1 MRIRLSPLAL
11 AVSLGLSSISAV
23 SFAEDDGVYTGFV
36 YWNDNFGDRYTIN
49 GADKSGY
56 QGSAIY
62 KNKDNGT
69 PGDISTGMIFGD
81 NLTATTNGFL
91 RSGQDVVMTKA
102 GDNIQG
108 SIVIGHY
115 ATLTAKTSS
124 SDGINVGYSN
134 GSIQVIVGDHL
145 TINAAGMGVRANLG
159 QSDSVNNTIVI
170 GDNAQITTT
179 GYGANDSDG
188 NGYGVYAGNR
198 ERTTTATDAENSLQK
213 GSAKVTIGRDS
224 TITTSGTSS
233 HAVFANKG
241 GQVILGDNA
250 TIRTNNK
257 STSATAIANGINAE
271 AGKQVNTEGGK
282 ISLLGGVNVSTAKA
296 TAWAISSTGLGSEVR
311 SWNPDAS
318 TDTAGLFAI
327 EGNIRADNQGVIALN
342 MIDDLRDVD
351 GETTLQSSA
360 FNGNAMAT
368 NQGVITLSLRDQT
381 QMTGEANAASSGIVH
396 LALTDAAMLDGSVSA
411 SDSGTVNLALASSS
425 RFTGTADTSTS
436 TGIVNTTLSDDAI
449 WSMTGDSVVT
459 TLALND
465 RSTLRFSAPDD
476 GAPLT
481 PKTLI
486 VEGNYTGNGGT
497 LVLNTVL
504 EGDESLTD
512 KLIVKGDTAGNTHVG
527 INNIGGMGDLT
538 LNGIEIVQVEG
549 NSNGIFTKAGRI
561 VAGGYDYDVVKNA
574 SNWYLTSQLSP
585 VDPDPEP
592 DPEPGDPD
600 PVDPPTPPGPV
611 DPVDPPA
618 PPGPVDP
625 VDPPAPP
632 GPVEPVEPPVP
643 PTPPAPEPGE
653 HQYRPEFG
661 SYLANNYAANTL
673 FITRLHDRLGETQYT
688 DMLTGERKVTSLWL
702 RNEGGHTRFT
712 DGSNQLKTKANR
724 YVMQIGG
731 DLAQWSS
738 DGLDRWHLGVMAG
751 YANQKSKTH
760 NTYTGYASRG
770 HVNGY
775 SAGLYATWYANEAD
789 KTGTYLD
796 SWVLYNWFDNTV
808 SGDHLSSE
816 KYKSDGVTASVEGGY
831 SFLVGESERASY
843 WIQPKAQAI
852 WMDVQADSHRESNG
866 TQVKDTTDGNLMTR
880 LGVRAYLKGHNAIDD
895 DKNREFQP
903 FVEANWIHN
912 THNQSVRMG
921 AIQDEI
927 SGTKNIG
934 ELKVGVEGQINPR
947 LQVWGNVAQQ
957 VGDNSYSDTAAMLGV
972 KYSF

>member
-1 MRIRLSPLAL
+1 MKTPGFIQKRFPPTKLSLCIACALAL
-11 AVSLGLSSISAV
+11 GGLSGQATAAGCSYTTTAQLLCDNTTIYHYGNPLGGAGRDYSGFDEV
-23 SFAEDDGVYTGFV
+23 RIDTTSEGTTSGLTGWGVYIDNTGYKFKNLV
-36 YWNDNFGDRYTIN
+36 INTTGKAADGIHSKNAGGKLVADN
-49 GADKSGY
+49 
-56 QGSAIY
+56 IY
-62 KNKDNGT
+62 
-69 PGDISTGMIFGD
+69 I
-81 NLTATTNGFL
+81 TATG
-91 RSGQDVVMTKA
+91 
-102 GDNIQG
+102 
-108 SIVIGHY
+108 
-115 ATLTAKTSS
+115 SS
-124 SDGINVGYSN
+124 SDGINIGRELQNDYS
-134 GSIQVIVGDHL
+134 IVEVSGNV
-145 TINAAGMGVRANLG
+145 TIDTENGMGLRANA
-159 QSDSVNNTIVI
+159 SANK
-170 GDNAQITTT
+170 DNARSSIIIHGNADIVTRGPGGANT
-179 GYGANDSDG
+179 GYGIYAGKDPAQYTGTGKGDPDVTI
-188 NGYGVYAGNR
+188 NGTTKIATSGRSAHAIYAGRLGEINLNHVDVKTTGATAHGVYAYSSYEPAIVNLGGNTFIEVSDTNAYALYAYGTQALIR
-198 ERTTTATDAENSLQK
+198 SWDYVSDSASSGVYDIKGNLRAYYGGIMDLRMEEGSRFVGKTDSSQQNSNTNYHGTLDLSMK
-213 GSAKVTIGRDS
+213 GANSEWTM
-224 TITTSGTSS
+224 TGTSVLS
-233 HAVFANKG
+233 NLTLDQSTLRYSADGVS
-241 GQVILGDNA
+241 GD
-250 TIRTNNK
+250 
-257 STSATAIANGINAE
+257 
-271 AGKQVNTEGGK
+271 
-282 ISLLGGVNVSTAKA
+282 
-296 TAWAISSTGLGSEVR
+296 
-311 SWNPDAS
+311 DAS
-318 TDTAGLFAI
+318 TFKTLTVM
-327 EGNIRADNQGVIALN
+327 GNFIG
-342 MIDDLRDVD
+342 
-351 GETTLQSSA
+351 
-360 FNGNAMAT
+360 
-368 NQGVITLSLRDQT
+368 
-381 QMTGEANAASSGIVH
+381 
-396 LALTDAAMLDGSVSA
+396 TDAL
-411 SDSGTVNLALASSS
+411 
-425 RFTGTADTSTS
+425 
-436 TGIVNTTLSDDAI
+436 
-449 WSMTGDSVVT
+449 
-459 TLALND
+459 
-465 RSTLRFSAPDD
+465 
-476 GAPLT
+476 
-481 PKTLI
+481 
-486 VEGNYTGNGGT
+486 

-512 KLIVKGDTAGNTHVG
+512 KLIVKGDTAGNTNVG

-549 NSNGIFTKAGRI
+549 NSNGTFTKAGRI

-592 DPEPGDPD
+592 DPEPEDPD

-632 GPVEPVEPPVP
+632 GPVDPVDPPAPPGPVDPVEP

-760 NTYTGYASRG
+760 STYTGYASRG

-808 SGDHLSSE
+808 SGDHLASE
-816 KYKSDGVTASVEGGY
+816 KYKSDGITASIEGGY

-843 WIQPKAQAI
+843 WIQPKAQVI

-866 TQVKDTTDGNLMTR
+866 TQVKDKTDGNLMTR

-895 DKNREFQP
+895 GKNLEFQP
-903 FVEANWIHN
+903 FVEVNWIHN